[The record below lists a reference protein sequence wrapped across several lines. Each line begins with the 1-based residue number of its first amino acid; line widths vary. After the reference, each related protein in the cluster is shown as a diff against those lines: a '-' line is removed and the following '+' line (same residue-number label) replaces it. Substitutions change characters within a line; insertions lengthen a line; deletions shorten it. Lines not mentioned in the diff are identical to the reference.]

1 MDIHEL
7 LQEAVSRGASDL
19 HLSAEIPPML
29 RLDGRLEACAADP
42 LSAATTR
49 QMLAALLTD
58 EAQRAQFETRGE
70 VDFAYGVAGL
80 GRFRV
85 NAYRQRGSV
94 ALAIRLIPHIVPTL
108 QELGLPPIVADL
120 ASRGHG
126 LLLVTGPTG
135 SGKSTTLAAVI
146 DHINRTRSCHIVTLE
161 DPIEYLHRH
170 NRSIVNQREIGIDA
184 ASFGQALRAAL
195 RQDPDV
201 ILVGELRELETI
213 QTAVTAAETGH
224 LVLGTLHASTS
235 AQAVD
240 RLVDVFPPHQQEQAR
255 TQLAAT
261 LVGILAQRL
270 LPRSTGGRTAACE
283 VLVATPA
290 VRNLIR
296 EAKTHQI
303 PTLIQ
308 TGARHGMRSMEAALR
323 ELVEA
328 RAIPAEELER
338 WRQDAGLAGLQ
349 PGR

>member
-1 MDIHEL
+1 MDIQAL
-7 LQEAVSRGASDL
+7 LQEAVARGASDL
-19 HLSAEIPPML
+19 HLSAEMPPML
-29 RLDGRLEACAADP
+29 RLDGRLEACGSDALTAA
-42 LSAATTR
+42 ATR
-49 QMLAALLTD
+49 QMLAALLPD
-58 EAQRAQFETRGE
+58 EAQRAQFDARGE
-70 VDFAYGVAGL
+70 ADFAYSVAGL

-94 ALAIRLIPHIVPTL
+94 ALAIRLIPHVVPTL
-108 QELGLPPIVADL
+108 QQLRLPPVVADL

-146 DHINRTRSCHIVTLE
+146 DHINRSRSCHIITLE

-170 NRSIVNQREIGIDA
+170 NRSIVNQREIGIDC

-235 AQAVD
+235 SQTVD
-240 RLVDVFPPHQQEQAR
+240 RLVDVFPPHQQEQVR

-261 LVGILAQRL
+261 LQGIVAQRL
-270 LPRSTGGRTAACE
+270 LPRLAGGRTAAYE

-308 TGARHGMRSMEAALR
+308 TGARFGMRSMDAALR

-328 RAIPAEELER
+328 REIAAEELER
-338 WRQDAGLAGLQ
+338 WRQDAGLSGLEAG
-349 PGR
+349 R